1 MNVCPGTPNNRGAKD
16 RSSLSREGTKQSSSE
31 CCGQG
36 TLMRR
41 EHNLSTSQ
49 AGCGLDVPEAGKYE
63 AQGHCVRGGRKRG
76 PHTRIGGFWVGA
88 SLGSLKAQL
97 DVRKQKPGPRTAP
110 PTLRGA
116 LRRSV
121 LVMSLKS

>member
-1 MNVCPGTPNNRGAKD
+1 MNVCPGTPNNRGATD
-16 RSSLSREGTKQSSSE
+16 RS
-31 CCGQG
+31 
-36 TLMRR
+36 
-41 EHNLSTSQ
+41 SQ

-76 PHTRIGGFWVGA
+76 LHTRIGGFWVGA

-116 LRRSV
+116 LRGSV